1 MRIRQ
6 QLIAR
11 GYWQQ
16 AGDGG
21 AAGGSAGGAPSPSS
35 SEDDDI
41 VALLNDHAG
50 AAGDDGAADDGAGDG
65 QPDPDAEVDGDPADD
80 EATGVQDSEKSAALY
95 KVKVNGEEQEVTLDE
110 LLAGYQKDA
119 DYRQKTEKLAEDRRA
134 AQSER
139 QAALAERQ
147 QLGQQLD
154 RYGFQLEAVMQ
165 EAQQVDWQ
173 TLLDNDPQEFM
184 RQKLR
189 VETAERELMQVNAQ
203 RQQLA
208 EVMQQDQV
216 QALNEHVKHER
227 EQLLAKLPEWADES
241 KRKAEMGELRNYMQ
255 KQGYRAEEIGKLSD
269 HRALLTIRKAWLF
282 DQLQAKRG
290 STENKVKAAP
300 TKVIKPSATTSPTDG
315 RNKSMRALKQSG
327 SIKDAASVIENLLD

>member
-21 AAGGSAGGAPSPSS
+21 AAGGGAGGAPSPSS

-41 VALLNDHAG
+41 VALLSDHAG
-50 AAGDDGAADDGAGDG
+50 AAGDDDAADDGADDG
-65 QPDPDAEVDGDPADD
+65 QPDPDAEVEGDPADD
-80 EATGVQDSEKSAALY
+80 EATDEQDGEKSASLY

-165 EAQQVDWQ
+165 DAQQVDWQ

-255 KQGYRAEEIGKLSD
+255 KQGYRDEEIGQLSD

-300 TKVIKPSATTSPTDG
+300 PKVIKPSATTSPTDG